1 MILNVTQVVKR
12 AGLPGRLSKAMQQ
25 GIYAEESWW
34 SRVSFSGNTA
44 AQVCTEISK
53 NSQVSV
59 RVFSVLGHLK
69 FRAIPN

>member
-53 NSQVSV
+53 NTQRESFLSLGPSQIQS
-59 RVFSVLGHLK
+59 HT
-69 FRAIPN
+69 